1 MYIQTWGLYQLE
13 TGENGLS
20 VGRFNPAGL
29 FIGGRVMIAG
39 GMSGNA
45 WSKRVDF
52 FDAKRNVRFSV
63 RGRACFGNRE
73 KHMGYEGRI
82 RFFFSSTW
90 NVTN

>member
-1 MYIQTWGLYQLE
+1 
-13 TGENGLS
+13 
-20 VGRFNPAGL
+20 
-29 FIGGRVMIAG
+29 MIAG

-82 RFFFSSTW
+82 RCFFLLDVECDKLKPKPYTSP
-90 NVTN
+90 

>member
-1 MYIQTWGLYQLE
+1 LYIQTWGQYQLE

-39 GMSGNA
+39 GMSGNT

-52 FDAKRNVRFSV
+52 FDAKRNVRFSA
-63 RGRACFGNRE
+63 RGRACFGIGE
-73 KHMGYEGRI
+73 KHMEHEGGRI
-82 RFFFSSTW
+82 RFF
-90 NVTN
+90 